1 MLKYYE
7 SLRVVKKQHFQAH
20 DGRDRMIAHLGG
32 MYVIQN
38 LREKCGD
45 IRQSGCSTC
54 AAGDPSTTVAP
65 MQPILSF
72 APGERLV
79 VDMKAMPVE
88 DVDTGH
94 KWILNV
100 IDHFSKF
107 LWAATFPT
115 KEAAAIAGFLRE
127 VITQVQT
134 LHRVRVVHTDNGT
147 EFVNSEF
154 RAVIEEAGASAVTGR
169 AYHPESQGVV
179 ERKNRTV
186 ADKVKKKAADAQQPD
201 RWQRF
206 VAEVVF
212 NENNQVAKTTDVRP
226 HLLFWGRD
234 HRDYDGVQCQ
244 LTPQQWELLKAK
256 ATTKIA
262 RNAEDMAA
270 RFEKKFPITVFQ
282 VGERVLLAPDR
293 VKERRLKKTM
303 ALPFSIAATV
313 AEVLPGNQYKLR
325 WENDCRLGRAGEV
338 GKKKFASVYLK
349 KVLTNTTQNWNDV
362 DIGNQHVNPST
373 LDARC
378 RAEDEAS
385 TPIGNVVVEA
395 SWVMLTLLQD
405 RERLM
410 RWKCHKYRQHLFPTS
425 GFGTMANVL
434 AG

>member
-1 MLKYYE
+1 MNVYCAICATIVSSSCFFSVALERTGLKRVLKYYE

-45 IRQSGCSTC
+45 IRQSGCPTC

-115 KEAAAIAGFLRE
+115 KEAPAIAEFLRE
-127 VITQVQT
+127 VITEVQT

-212 NENNQVAKTTDVRP
+212 NENSITAEREKLIR
-226 HLLFWGRD
+226 
-234 HRDYDGVQCQ
+234 YI
-244 LTPQQWELLKAK
+244 KAYV
-256 ATTKIA
+256 
-262 RNAEDMAA
+262 
-270 RFEKKFPITVFQ
+270 KKHGTI
-282 VGERVLLAPDR
+282 
-293 VKERRLKKTM
+293 
-303 ALPFSIAATV
+303 
-313 AEVLPGNQYKLR
+313 
-325 WENDCRLGRAGEV
+325 
-338 GKKKFASVYLK
+338 
-349 KVLTNTTQNWNDV
+349 
-362 DIGNQHVNPST
+362 PST
-373 LDARC
+373 SLEFYKFIKLLGKGAFGKITLGIHKLTGKYVAIKSIDKANIK
-378 RAEDEAS
+378 DEYS
-385 TPIGNVVVEA
+385 RRKV
-395 SWVMLTLLQD
+395 
-405 RERLM
+405 
-410 RWKCHKYRQHLFPTS
+410 F
-425 GFGTMANVL
+425 
-434 AG
+434 